1 MKIGILDDHRLFR
14 KSLVMLVSSF
24 DEAEVAVEA
33 EKGSEFLQMAALSH
47 LDVAILD
54 IQMPEMSGYE
64 VCQKLLSIS
73 PDTKILMVSQ
83 LSTRE
88 TLRQVM
94 DCGAHGFITKNSDPE
109 VLALALR
116 NLSDKGF
123 YLGPELGSVLK
134 EAYELEQALPN
145 VADAE
150 NVFTPREKEIICL
163 AAKEKSTAEIA
174 AELFV
179 HTRTV
184 ESHRNNMIS
193 KIGAKNFIGVILFAL
208 RHRIISFDDIK

>member
-1 MKIGILDDHRLFR
+1 MKVGILDDHRLFR
-14 KSLVMLVSSF
+14 KSLVMLVNSF
-24 DEAEVAVEA
+24 EGATVDAEAET
-33 EKGSEFLQMAALSH
+33 GSEFIEKLREVPV
-47 LDVAILD
+47 DVAILD

-64 VCQKLLSIS
+64 VCQKLRELL
-73 PDTKILMVSQ
+73 PDIKVLMVSQ

-94 DCGAHGFITKNSDPE
+94 DCGAHGFVTKNTDPE
-109 VLALALR
+109 VLELALH
-116 NLSDKGF
+116 NLTDKGF
-123 YLGPELGSVLK
+123 YLGPELGTILK
-134 EAYELEQALPN
+134 EAYELEQALPH
-145 VADAE
+145 VSDAE

-174 AELFV
+174 AEIFV

-208 RHRIISFDDIK
+208 RHKIISFEDIK